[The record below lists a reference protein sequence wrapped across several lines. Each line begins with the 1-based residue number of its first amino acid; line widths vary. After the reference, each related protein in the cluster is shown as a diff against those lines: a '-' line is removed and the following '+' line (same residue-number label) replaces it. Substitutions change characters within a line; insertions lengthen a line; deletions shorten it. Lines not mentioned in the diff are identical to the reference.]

1 MAAAALIVSI
11 LALAVSVAAVLYTRR
26 QTLAQESRERHAGT
40 PDIRVVPLGSGD
52 YAHGPNLGAYMLRL
66 VGPAHMDS
74 VVVRRPTAR
83 NLSNGVG
90 GRSHGT
96 FADRYDM
103 GPVRLTQSRVF
114 WISFVP
120 ADTAAGV
127 APADPADTSFDLIVD
142 CRRGQDSWEVVSRL
156 VRPYEV
162 DDSLH

>member
-1 MAAAALIVSI
+1 MAAAALIVAI

-26 QTLAQESRERHAGT
+26 QALAQESRERQAGR

-66 VGPAHMDS
+66 VGPADLDS
-74 VVVRRPTAR
+74 VVIRRPAAP

-96 FADRYDM
+96 FAERYDM

-120 ADTAAGV
+120 AD
-127 APADPADTSFDLIVD
+127 PADPSDTSFDLMVD
-142 CRRGQDSWEVVSRL
+142 CRRGRDSWEVVSRL